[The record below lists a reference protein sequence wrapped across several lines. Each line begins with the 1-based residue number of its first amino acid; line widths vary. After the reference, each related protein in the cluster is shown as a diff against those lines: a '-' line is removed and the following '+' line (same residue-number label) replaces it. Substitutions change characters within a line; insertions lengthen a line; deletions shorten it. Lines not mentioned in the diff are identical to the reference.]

1 MTAGLGYDK
10 RRILEVKRVK
20 LYTRTGDDGTT
31 GLIGGGRVRKDHVR
45 VSAYGEIDEL
55 NPVLGWCSCSLEQ
68 AQVDRVQHIQNTLFA
83 IGAEL
88 ATTPGNTTRPS
99 FVPIE
104 DAEVE
109 RLESWI
115 DESTEHVPPLRNFIL
130 PGGSEGGARLHV
142 ARSVCRR
149 AERAVITL
157 ASSEEVRPVIIR
169 YLNRLSDLLFAW
181 ARETNHTQSQP
192 EIPWEP
198 THPQT

>member
-1 MTAGLGYDK
+1 MP
-10 RRILEVKRVK
+10 
-20 LYTRTGDDGTT
+20 
-31 GLIGGGRVRKDHVR
+31 KDHSR

-55 NPVLGWCSCSLEQ
+55 NAVLGWCGCALEEPLVKRIQQ
-68 AQVDRVQHIQNTLFA
+68 AQHQLFA

-88 ATTPGNTTRPS
+88 ATTPGNTARTS

-104 DAEVE
+104 DADVE
-109 RLESWI
+109 RLENWI
-115 DESTEHVPPLRNFIL
+115 DESTDPVPPLRNFIL

-149 AERAVITL
+149 AEREVITL
-157 ASSEEVRPVIIR
+157 ASLEEVRPVIIH

-181 ARETNHTQSQP
+181 ARETNHNQSQP

>member
-1 MTAGLGYDK
+1 M
-10 RRILEVKRVK
+10 K

-31 GLIGGGRVRKDHVR
+31 GLSGGGRVPKDHAR

-55 NPVLGWCSCSLEQ
+55 NAVLGWCGCAVEEARAQRLQ
-68 AQVDRVQHIQNTLFA
+68 AAQRQLFA

-88 ATTPGNTTRPS
+88 ATTPGNTARPS

-115 DESTEHVPPLRNFIL
+115 DESADHVPPLRSFIL

-142 ARSVCRR
+142 ARCVCRR
-149 AERAVITL
+149 AERTVVAL

>member
-1 MTAGLGYDK
+1 M
-10 RRILEVKRVK
+10 K

-31 GLIGGGRVRKDHVR
+31 GLIGGGRVPKDHSR

-55 NPVLGWCSCSLEQ
+55 NAVLGWCGCALEEALVERIQ
-68 AQVDRVQHIQNTLFA
+68 HAQHRLFV

-88 ATTPGNTTRPS
+88 ATTPGNTARPS

-109 RLESWI
+109 RLERWI
-115 DESTEHVPPLRNFIL
+115 DESSDPVPPLRNFIL

-149 AERAVITL
+149 AEREVITL
-157 ASSEEVRPVIIR
+157 ASLEEVRPVIIH

>member
-1 MTAGLGYDK
+1 MGFGYDT
-10 RRILEVKRVK
+10 RRILEAKRVK

-31 GLIGGGRVRKDHVR
+31 GLIGGGRVPKDHAR

-55 NPVLGWCSCSLEQ
+55 NAVLGWCNCHLEQ
-68 AQVDRVQHIQNTLFA
+68 AQVDRVQHIQNTLFV

-88 ATTPGNTTRPS
+88 ATTRGNTARPS

-104 DAEVE
+104 KAEVE
-109 RLESWI
+109 RLEGWI
-115 DESTEHVPPLRNFIL
+115 DEATDAVPPLRNFIL

-157 ASSEEVRPVIIR
+157 ASSEEVRPVIIH

-181 ARETNHTQSQP
+181 ARETNHTQRQP

>member
-1 MTAGLGYDK
+1 M
-10 RRILEVKRVK
+10 K

-31 GLIGGGRVRKDHVR
+31 GLIGGGRVPKDHAR

-55 NPVLGWCSCSLEQ
+55 NAVLGWCNCQPGQ
-68 AQVDRVQHIQNTLFA
+68 AQVDRVQHIQHTLFV

-88 ATTPGNTTRPS
+88 ATMPANTASPS

-104 DAEVE
+104 EAEVE
-109 RLESWI
+109 RLEGWI
-115 DESTEHVPPLRNFIL
+115 DEATDHVPPLRSFIL
-130 PGGSEGGARLHV
+130 PGGSDGGARLHV

-149 AERAVITL
+149 AERQVITL
-157 ASSEEVRPVIIR
+157 ASSDEVRPVIIH

-192 EIPWEP
+192 EVPWEP
-198 THPQT
+198 TLPQS

>member
-1 MTAGLGYDK
+1 M
-10 RRILEVKRVK
+10 K

-31 GLIGGGRVRKDHVR
+31 GLIGGGRVPKDDAR

-55 NPVLGWCSCSLEQ
+55 NAVMGWCACPLEQ
-68 AQVDRVQHIQNTLFA
+68 TQVDRVQHIQHTLFV

-88 ATTPGNTTRPS
+88 ATTPGNTARPS

-104 DAEVE
+104 EAEVKG
-109 RLESWI
+109 LEGWI
-115 DESTEHVPPLRNFIL
+115 DESTDHVPPLRNFIL

-157 ASSEEVRPVIIR
+157 ASSEEVRPVIIH
-169 YLNRLSDLLFAW
+169 YLNRLSDLLFVW
-181 ARETNHTQSQP
+181 ARETNHDQGQP
-192 EIPWEP
+192 EVPWEP